1 MGCMEFKSGD
11 WIEVTEGNY
20 AGAIGY
26 IKECPDEELF
36 HVKLVRGRLGGKL
49 LVYYTFEITS
59 IKHAALESGYD
70 TSFLIDFA
78 LDTKDREWFYSLL
91 VDENTVTNNKKF
103 EV

>member
-1 MGCMEFKSGD
+1 MGYMEFKAGE
-11 WIEVTEGNY
+11 WVEVTEGNY

-26 IKECPDEELF
+26 IKECPDDELF

-78 LDTKDREWFYSLL
+78 LDTKDREWFFSLL